1 MERLPTELRA
11 LIARFVREDYALTCV
26 SLRRRAS
33 QCWRRC
39 DLDGAVAAWEAVH
52 SLPIRD
58 RRTLEDCLRAHDVW
72 YQTLEDPY
80 DMSPR
85 LRALMVRFERELAP
99 ILGAIVRQERAER
112 ARRRL
117 FEHEI
122 VTGDDVVGV
131 PILAPR
137 SLQSRPPAEKK
148 ANSSDDW

>member
-1 MERLPTELRA
+1 MERMPEELRA
-11 LIARFVREDYALTCV
+11 LIARFVREDYVLMCV

-39 DLDGAVAAWEAVH
+39 DLDGAIAVWDAVR

-85 LRALMVRFERELAP
+85 LQALMMRFERELAP

-122 VTGDDVVGV
+122 VTGDGVVDIS
-131 PILAPR
+131 ILAPR
-137 SLQSRPPAEKK
+137 SLHSRPPAEKK
-148 ANSSDDW
+148 TNSSDD

>member
-1 MERLPTELRA
+1 MQGLPEELRA
-11 LIARFVREDYALTCV
+11 LIFGLVRDDYVLTCV
-26 SLRRRAS
+26 SLRRHAS
-33 QCWRRC
+33 HCWRRR
-39 DLDGAVAAWEAVH
+39 DLEGAIAAWEAVH

-85 LRALMVRFERELAP
+85 LQALMMRFERELAP

-122 VTGDDVVGV
+122 VTGDGVVD
-131 PILAPR
+131 ISIQAPR
-137 SLQSRPPAEKK
+137 SLHSRPPAEKK
-148 ANSSDDW
+148 TNSSDD